1 MVRRLDSKFFSKF
14 RHFLNTRP
22 CTLDKIS
29 VQYCTV
35 HVMYTNKKAG
45 NNRISESAASD
56 CDGKKKEKLSS
67 DNCFQEHSV
76 IYSTQGAATKDHDSV
91 QCLAGEFSD

>member
-1 MVRRLDSKFFSKF
+1 MVRRLDCKFLSNF
-14 RHFLNTRP
+14 RHILILGLGA
-22 CTLDKIS
+22 LDNIS

-76 IYSTQGAATKDHDSV
+76 IYST
-91 QCLAGEFSD
+91 